1 LWVHTAYVE
10 AGGTESSIA
19 AIAVTFCRDDGVAP
33 GAGSPYAA
41 GSAEVARAAAVFAA
55 LPAAARNATCDPTTA
70 AARLAGEDWDQVAV

>member
-1 LWVHTAYVE
+1 VALNLLN
-10 AGGTESSIA
+10 SIA
-19 AIAVTFCRDDGVAP
+19 AIGPSLSRSAETTASPR